1 RLQSYGRHRRVRRSG
16 AGRRGPRE
24 QRRKGVRGGEAPRIF
39 FEVFVRRQLSRAA
52 VVVAMA
58 VVASGCAA
66 GVAFRRGDSAMRAG
80 DLDKAVA
87 YYRTAVQKAPD
98 NARFKIALER
108 AMVAASRA
116 HLERARA
123 FEDQNQ
129 LEAAVSEYRL
139 ASEYD
144 PSNRQAADKVV

>member
-1 RLQSYGRHRRVRRSG
+1 M
-16 AGRRGPRE
+16 
-24 QRRKGVRGGEAPRIF
+24 
-39 FEVFVRRQLSRAA
+39 FEVFVTRQIKRVAIA
-52 VVVAMA
+52 IVVAI
-58 VVASGCAA
+58 VASGCAA
-66 GVAFRRGDSAMRAG
+66 GRAFRRGESAMRTG

-87 YYRTAVQKAPD
+87 YYRTAVQKAPE

-116 HLERARA
+116 HMERARA

-144 PSNRQAADKVV
+144 PSNRQAADKVTAIEQ